1 MRPKEMTPPIAYIS
15 TINNVVSSGYL
26 HVCRL

>member
-1 MRPKEMTPPIAYIS
+1 MAPPIAYIS
-15 TINNVVSSGYL
+15 IINNVVSSGCL